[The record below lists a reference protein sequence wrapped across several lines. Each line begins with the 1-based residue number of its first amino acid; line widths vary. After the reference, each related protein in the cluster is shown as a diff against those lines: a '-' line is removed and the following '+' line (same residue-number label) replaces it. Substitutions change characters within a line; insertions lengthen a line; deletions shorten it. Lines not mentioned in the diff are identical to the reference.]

1 MKKINK
7 TSQLINK
14 IYDDYVKKFSLGN
27 LKSIGS
33 ENYEIKYLRYS
44 LILNEINYQ
53 KKRKKKLK
61 ILDVG
66 CGLGDF
72 YKFLLKNN
80 YTKNFNYF
88 GTEINEIFLQECK
101 KIFKNPKKFYY

>member
-44 LILNEINYQ
+44 LIL
-53 KKRKKKLK
+53 K
-61 ILDVG
+61 
-66 CGLGDF
+66 
-72 YKFLLKNN
+72 
-80 YTKNFNYF
+80 
-88 GTEINEIFLQECK
+88 
-101 KIFKNPKKFYY
+101 

>member
-1 MKKINK
+1 M
-7 TSQLINK
+7 
-14 IYDDYVKKFSLGN
+14 KKFSLGN

-53 KKRKKKLK
+53 KKKRKKKLK

-72 YKFLLKNN
+72 YKFFVEK
-80 YTKNFNYF
+80 
-88 GTEINEIFLQECK
+88 
-101 KIFKNPKKFYY
+101 